1 MNHHRHTRL
10 SRALRLATVV
20 GLAIALSGCIVVPPG
35 RYGYY
40 RPYPYHYSY
49 Y

>member
-1 MNHHRHTRL
+1 MPRSTIR
-10 SRALRLATVV
+10 RCAAAAGALA
-20 GLAIALSGCIVVPPG
+20 LAIALSGCIVVPYGP

-40 RPYPYHYSY
+40 HPHPYGY